1 MSRSEGSK
9 ATRMGWLFETPCF
22 WKLSECIETV
32 PAWEREIGE
41 LLAAIGAEPT
51 PRNQQKPTSMS
62 ASHDDHA
69 KHKKGQRKSA
79 THSGK
84 AAIPFFLPQEIIED
98 VESLIGVP
106 ETGEMLENLRQS
118 KANAA
123 DQSEILALLRELA
136 SKGGKG
142 LKSCLRIG
150 ECLLRMMKRMG
161 VDDFV
166 EFVHQHLKLE
176 PEIAQDYI
184 RLYRERDRLPKSE
197 MISDWTLDEAIKWLK
212 KARGMVAAK
221 TEKSGQGSSGP
232 EATS

>member
-1 MSRSEGSK
+1 
-9 ATRMGWLFETPCF
+9 
-22 WKLSECIETV
+22 
-32 PAWEREIGE
+32 
-41 LLAAIGAEPT
+41 
-51 PRNQQKPTSMS
+51 MS
-62 ASHDDHA
+62 ASHGDHA

-79 THSGK
+79 TNSAK
-84 AAIPFFLPQEIIED
+84 AAIPFFLPQEIIEN
-98 VESLIGVP
+98 VGSLIGVP
-106 ETGEMLENLRQS
+106 ETGVLENLRQS

-150 ECLLRMMKRMG
+150 ECLIRMMKRMG
-161 VDDFV
+161 VNDFV

-197 MISDWTLDEAIKWLK
+197 SVSDWTLDEAIKWLK
-212 KARGMVAAK
+212 KARGKVDAE
-221 TEKSGQGSSGP
+221 TEKSGQESSGP
-232 EATS
+232 EAAS